1 MSKNHTFTLSHFHT
15 CKGVTLVELLVA
27 VSMFALLMVAFYSV
41 FKIGNKAYE
50 TGEKRVELIQNARVA
65 LDMMASQIRQALPST
80 LSIDSSG
87 KWITFYAPI
96 DNTAGAEKIQ
106 FSRYSGDPGV
116 GSETYTLYK
125 RVDNPW
131 AKGVDPG
138 PSSQPVTADLPM
150 TETEGIVSD
159 LLFEEND
166 SDGLIRIT
174 MAVSADPDPNDTS
187 ERVYSFHDVV
197 KVGFYYGVG
206 MGGGF

>member
-1 MSKNHTFTLSHFHT
+1 MKAR
-15 CKGVTLVELLVA
+15 GVTLVELLVA
-27 VSMFALLMVAFYSV
+27 VTMFALLMVAFYSV

-65 LDMMASQIRQALPST
+65 LDMMASQIRQALPPVAG
-80 LSIDSSG
+80 DSPDVVFEIGTDG

-96 DNTAGAEKIQ
+96 DGTEGAEKIQ
-106 FSRYSGDPGV
+106 FSRYKGEPGV

-131 AKGVDPG
+131 AKGDDPG

-159 LLFEEND
+159 LLFEEKD
-166 SDGLIRIT
+166 SGLIRIT
-174 MAVSADPDPNDTS
+174 MAISADPDPTDTS

-197 KVGFYYGVG
+197 KVGFCYGVG